1 MSHSIRNLLREL
13 RTGLVAIYG
22 DRLNGVYLFGS
33 YARKEADPESDVDV
47 FVVLDRID
55 RYTQEVATTSPLI
68 SRLSL
73 QHGVSVSRVFVSQL
87 DWADRPDAVPRQ
99 RWRGSNPCVSD
110 PARALLAKADRA
122 IHAAEVLLK
131 GSDADVAIG
140 RAS

>member
-13 RTGLVAIYG
+13 RTGLVAIHG
-22 DRLNGVYLFGS
+22 NRLNGVYLFGS

-47 FVVLDRID
+47 LVVLDRID

-87 DWADRPDAVPRQ
+87 DWADRQTPFLANVREEAI
-99 RWRGSNPCVSD
+99 
-110 PARALLAKADRA
+110 PA
-122 IHAAEVLLK
+122 
-131 GSDADVAIG
+131 
-140 RAS
+140 